1 MTWQTDML
9 AFALG
14 DCLLVNIEPSLAL
27 AHETT
32 LQRPQARAAQAL
44 LEAHRARRPLIAMA
58 SAAQRAASLFPNLM
72 MPAWILP
79 SVTSSTIRLDSAHA
93 ATISAATLRLCS

>member
-1 MTWQTDML
+1 MS
-9 AFALG
+9 AFIMGCATG
-14 DCLLVNIEPSLAL
+14 YATGCP
-27 AHETT
+27 
-32 LQRPQARAAQAL
+32 P
-44 LEAHRARRPLIAMA
+44 MA